1 MALLSWFCLG
11 LFACYRF
18 NPLQTPFAIDNQIYF
33 FIAER
38 VAAGVPP
45 HISLVD
51 HKNSLSSLLSGAAMV
66 AGRWLGVDDAL
77 SVRALSVAVAS
88 GTVAAVWL
96 LAYRLRGRRLEAHLS
111 ALFMLLFVDYFAQGA
126 QGVRPKVFM
135 AFFMAAGLAS
145 FAGRHMLRSGVLS
158 ASSFLCWQPALLI
171 PACLGVS
178 SLIEPPRLRRAL
190 RFGLG
195 AAGAV
200 IVYELYFVW
209 HGAIGEQL
217 FQTYVMPTREE
228 AWPVLPLGESL
239 WFIVHLGHNRQDA
252 TILLPVVFMGGI
264 ALAGLLALLRPR
276 TSWHW
281 IRARSGWAA
290 FVLSAATACG
300 FTLINHQAYP
310 DLFFLHPLIAV
321 AAGLAAGAAYDLL
334 GRLALP
340 RPLAVV
346 RPMLVALL
354 VLTTAQLAWDRR
366 SMFRQSNQGP
376 TLDGER
382 ALAAELEEL
391 SEQYGTVWVVGC
403 VHLLALNRTGN
414 FLPYGLLID
423 PNVRAYM
430 MTKTGGK
437 PFVPLDANGE
447 LPGLILVARGGERKV
462 MPWLPRLFEKVENVR
477 FKGQGITLWAQRR
490 NIETQRIIDLILR

>member
-1 MALLSWFCLG
+1 MALLFWFCLG

-18 NPLQTPFAIDNQIYF
+18 NPLQIPFAIDNQIYF
-33 FIAER
+33 FISER

-51 HKNSLSSLLSGAAMV
+51 HKNSLSSLLSGAAIV
-66 AGRWLGVDDAL
+66 AGRWLDVDDAL
-77 SVRALSVAVAS
+77 SVRVLSGAVAA
-88 GTVAAVWL
+88 GTVVAVWL

-111 ALFMLLFVDYFAQGA
+111 ALFMLVFVDYFAQGA

-135 AFFMAAGLAS
+135 AFFMTAALAS
-145 FAGRHMLRSGVLS
+145 FARRRLLRSGVLS

-171 PACLGVS
+171 PACLGLS
-178 SLIEPPRLRRAL
+178 SLIEPPRMRRAL

-200 IVYELYFVW
+200 IAYELYFVW

-228 AWPVLPLGESL
+228 AWPVLPLRESL
-239 WFIVHLGHNRQDA
+239 RFIVHLGHNRQDA
-252 TILLPVVFMGGI
+252 SMLLPVVFMGGI
-264 ALAGLLALLRPR
+264 GLAGLLALLRPR
-276 TSWHW
+276 TTWDV
-281 IRARSGWAA
+281 IRTQSAWAA
-290 FVLSAATACG
+290 LVLSSATACG
-300 FTLINHQAYP
+300 FTLVNHQAYP

-321 AAGLAAGAAYDLL
+321 AGGLAVGAAYDWF
-334 GRLALP
+334 GRLTLP
-340 RPLAVV
+340 SPLAFI
-346 RPMLVALL
+346 RPVLVALL

-366 SMFRQSNQGP
+366 SLFRRSNQGLS
-376 TLDGER
+376 LDRQR
-382 ALAAELEEL
+382 ALAEEVEDL
-391 SEQYGTVWVVGC
+391 SEEYGSVWAIGC

-447 LPGLILVARGGERKV
+447 LPGLILVARGGERKI
-462 MPWLPRLFEKVENVR
+462 MPWLPRLFEKVENTR
-477 FKGQGITLWAQRR
+477 FKGQGVTL
-490 NIETQRIIDLILR
+490 